1 MTEAQHKPTTEEW
14 LSWANIVI
22 DRLTECAHIYGQKE
36 TIPAG
41 VFMSDA
47 ERQKKTNATVSLLRR
62 IYILVDQSEMPTAS
76 VSDAHI
82 HDEHTISGLTVLFN
96 ELLQSMS
103 ELSSDMQKLLQ
114 SPWHSKFPN
123 QTAETLFNGQG
134 EENYGIGSGN
144 VEHGRLP
151 AVLAELIERE
161 QVGTT
166 RLPREDLLRHGD
178 PRRNDPDSRRRWVE
192 QNSKF
197 LRSAGRVE

>member
-1 MTEAQHKPTTEEW
+1 MTEVQHKPTTEEW
-14 LSWANIVI
+14 LSWANVVI

-36 TIPAG
+36 PLPAG
-41 VFMSDA
+41 IFMADA

-62 IYILVDQSEMPTAS
+62 IYILVDQLEMPTAS

-82 HDEHTISGLTVLFN
+82 HDEHTIRGLTVLFD
-96 ELLQSMS
+96 ELLQAMP
-103 ELSSDMQKLLQ
+103 ELSTDMQKLLQ
-114 SPWHSKFPN
+114 SQWHSKFPN
-123 QTAETLFNGQG
+123 QAAETLFYGQKD
-134 EENYGIGSGN
+134 ESHGIGSGN

-151 AVLAELIERE
+151 ATLAELIERE
-161 QVGTT
+161 QVGIT
-166 RLPREDLLRHGD
+166 RLPREDLLRHGE